1 MEIYVYEL
9 ENIMHAWLWAFFR
22 IGAMFMTAPV
32 IGTRSVPVRIRLMI
46 VIAITML
53 IAPLISVPQGIEI
66 LSYES
71 ILISVQQILIGI
83 CMGLSFRFIFVVV
96 ELAGQS
102 IGQLMGLMMASMIDP
117 QSGNQVPIIGQFY
130 LLLSTLL
137 FITIDGHL
145 LLIQALAMSFYDLP
159 VGLQGISETKFWDV
173 LIWFGQVLA
182 YSVLII
188 LPAMVC
194 MLIVNLSFGIMART
208 APQLNIFAVGFPIMI
223 IVGVIVVMLS
233 LKGFVTQ
240 MITLFDSGFSMLDTI
255 IQ

>member
-1 MEIYVYEL
+1 MEIYIHEL
-9 ENIMHAWLWAFFR
+9 NVVINAWIWTFFR
-22 IGAMFMTAPV
+22 IGAMLMTAPV
-32 IGTRSVPVRIRLMI
+32 IGTRSIPVRVRLGI
-46 VIAITML
+46 VVAITML
-53 IAPLISVPQGIEI
+53 VAPLISVPQGIEA

-71 ILISVQQILIGI
+71 LFISIQQILIGI

-102 IGQLMGLMMASMIDP
+102 IGQLMGLMLASMIDP
-117 QSGNQVPIIGQFY
+117 QNGNQVPIIGQFY

-137 FITIDGHL
+137 FISVDGHL
-145 LLIQALAMSFYDLP
+145 LLIQALVMSFYDLP
-159 VGLQGISETKFWDV
+159 VGIAGINETNFWDV
-173 LIWFGQVLA
+173 LVWFGEVLA
-182 YSVLII
+182 YAVLII

-233 LKGFVTQ
+233 LKGF
-240 MITLFDSGFSMLDTI
+240 ITEMTGLFNSGFIMLNNITK
-255 IQ
+255 